1 MTVKRERGR
10 EREGES
16 ERERERGDYPI
27 LKKNKISFESKI
39 VLR

>member
-1 MTVKRERGR
+1 MTVKRE
-10 EREGES
+10 GES
-16 ERERERGDYPI
+16 ESERGDYPI